1 MRELIKRLLAR
12 PGIFFEMMVASFFAN
27 VMALASPLF
36 VMQVLNR
43 YVGQGV
49 DATLVTL
56 TSGVLIGIALE
67 FAFRQSRLSLARGIS
82 VAPDEQTAISG
93 FEKLTRAKVAA
104 LDQTPAE
111 MRKEI
116 VNGTAAIEQAYNA
129 NNITTILD
137 APFSLFFIGVL
148 YILSPLIAYI
158 VFGFVVAVFLVGLLD
173 SIAVQA
179 KTSELQSSSS
189 EGSVLLSTATREG
202 DTIRSFNA
210 GNFVREAWQKHVVVT
225 QKLRRQIAARQG
237 LIQTFTQTS
246 NGLMS
251 TAVVT
256 VAATLVVIGELD
268 VGVMI
273 GTNILAARALQP
285 VSKLAQLGSSFA
297 KARDSIELF
306 KKLAAVEVEPDTGSA
321 LREYAGKLE
330 LRDLAFAFPGATTPM
345 FESVSITLEPGDI
358 LVVTGDNGSG
368 KSTLARLILG
378 LLEPIRGQLLIDGL
392 DLKQVSPEW
401 WRRQIIFQPQ
411 EPALLNATVEEN
423 LRINNPEVDGA
434 VLNQV
439 IELVGLRKFLDES
452 SDGLET
458 MIIENGWRLS
468 EGIRRRIALGR
479 GLCTNGNL
487 AIIDEPTESLDAD
500 GAEAVHKI
508 LGTLAEQGKTIIVM
522 SHDANIVKGNHKLLN
537 LNEKPVPTVIDI
549 SDKTNIADGP
559 SPQPTRPKLS
569 DVRENVSVPKK
580 DPAQPLKAKAQLK
593 PQPSLQPPADGGA
606 FLNKDEQTSANL
618 RLDPRNHP
626 VENPIPQISEE
637 LINSIEGVNTNID
650 GLDGSSETSSLAR
663 NMDQESKNKV
673 EKIGPGKKKLVSKT

>member
-1 MRELIKRLLAR
+1 MRELIRRLLAR
-12 PGIFFEMMVASFFAN
+12 PGIFCEMMVASFFAN

-67 FAFRQSRLSLARGIS
+67 FAFRQSRLSMARGIS
-82 VAPDEQTAISG
+82 VAPDEQTALDG
-93 FEKLTRAKVAA
+93 FEKLTRAKVSA

-111 MRKEI
+111 TRKEI
-116 VNGTAAIEQAYNA
+116 VNGTAAIESAYNA
-129 NNITTILD
+129 NNITTIMD
-137 APFSLFFIGVL
+137 APFSLLFIGVL
-148 YILSPLIAYI
+148 YLLSPLISY
-158 VFGFVVAVFLVGLLD
+158 VVLSFVVAVFLVGLLD

-179 KTSELQSSSS
+179 KTSELQAVSG

-210 GNFVREAWQKHVVVT
+210 GEFVRNAWQKHIVVT

-256 VAATLVVIGELD
+256 VAATLVVLGELD

-285 VSKLAQLGSSFA
+285 ISKLAQMGSAFA
-297 KARDSIELF
+297 KARDSIQLF
-306 KKLAAVEVEPDTGSA
+306 KKLSAIEVEQEKGSA
-321 LREYAGKLE
+321 LREYSGRLE
-330 LRDLAFAFPGATTPM
+330 LRDIAFAFPGATTPM
-345 FESVSITLEPGDI
+345 FESLSMTLEPGAI

-368 KSTLARLILG
+368 KSTLARILLG
-378 LLEPIRGQLLIDGL
+378 LLDPIRGQVLIDGL
-392 DLKQVSPEW
+392 DLHQVSPEW

-411 EPALLNATVEEN
+411 EPALLNATIQEN
-423 LRINNPEVDGA
+423 LKINNPEVDEA

-439 IELVGLRKFLDES
+439 IELCGLRKFLDES
-452 SDGLET
+452 SEGLET
-458 MIIENGWRLS
+458 VITENGWRLS

-479 GLCTNGNL
+479 GLCTDGML
-487 AIIDEPTESLDAD
+487 AIIDEPTESLDSK

-508 LGTLAEQGKTIIVM
+508 LRLMAEQGKTIIVM

-537 LNEKPVPTVIDI
+537 LNEKPVPTVIDVGEDI
-549 SDKTNIADGP
+549 LDDQATGKPNLEVKSQNQTETRSNPEIRPLIESDTSIKEDVSGNPEQVSEDIP
-559 SPQPTRPKLS
+559 S
-569 DVRENVSVPKK
+569 
-580 DPAQPLKAKAQLK
+580 
-593 PQPSLQPPADGGA
+593 
-606 FLNKDEQTSANL
+606 L
-618 RLDPRNHP
+618 RLDPINHP
-626 VENPIPQISEE
+626 IENPIPKISDH
-637 LINSIEGVNTNID
+637 LID
-650 GLDGSSETSSLAR
+650 GLSDSLNKLDTISAPIEEPDRVSEEDRHRT
-663 NMDQESKNKV
+663 Q
-673 EKIGPGKKKLVSKT
+673 KIGPGQKQQVIKK

>member
-1 MRELIKRLLAR
+1 MFLIYTHILITLDSCGQIGFRLMKELMRRLLAR
-12 PGIFFEMMVASFFAN
+12 PGICFEMLVASFFAN

-49 DATLVTL
+49 DATLITL
-56 TSGVLIGIALE
+56 TTGVLIGIGLE

-82 VAPDEQTAISG
+82 VAPDEQTAIEG
-93 FEKLTRAKVAA
+93 FERLTRAKVSA

-148 YILSPLIAYI
+148 YILSPLISYI
-158 VFGFVVAVFLVGLLD
+158 VFGFVATVFLVGLLD
-173 SIAVQA
+173 GIAVQK
-179 KTSELQSSSS
+179 KTTELQSSSS
-189 EGSVLLSTATREG
+189 EGSVLLSTVTREG

-210 GNFVREAWQKHVVVT
+210 GDYIRNAWQKHIVGAQT
-225 QKLRRQIAARQG
+225 LRRQIAARQG

-251 TAVVT
+251 TAVVA

-285 VSKLAQLGSSFA
+285 VSKLAQLGSAFA

-306 KKLAAVEVEPDTGSA
+306 KKLSAVEIEPDTGSA
-321 LREYAGKLE
+321 LREYSGKLE
-330 LRDLAFAFPGATTPM
+330 LRDMAFAFPGATTPM
-345 FESVSITLEPGDI
+345 FESVSITLEPGTV
-358 LVVTGDNGSG
+358 LVVTGDNSSG

-378 LLEPIRGQLLIDGL
+378 LLDPIRGQILIDGL

-401 WRRQIIFQPQ
+401 WRRQIIYQPQ
-411 EPALLNATVEEN
+411 EPALLNATVQEN
-423 LRINNPEVDGA
+423 LNINNPEVDGG

-439 IELVGLRKFLDES
+439 IEMVGLRKFLDES
-452 SDGLET
+452 ADGLET
-458 MIIENGWRLS
+458 VISENGWRLS

-479 GLCTNGNL
+479 GLCTGGNL
-487 AIIDEPTESLDAD
+487 AVIDEPTESLDSE
-500 GAEAVHKI
+500 GAAAVHKI
-508 LGTLAEQGKTIIVM
+508 LGSLVEQGKTIIIM
-522 SHDANIVKGNHKLLN
+522 SHDANIVKGKHKLLN
-537 LNEKPVPTVIDI
+537 LNDKPVPAIIDVDD
-549 SDKTNIADGP
+549 SAAP
-559 SPQPTRPKLS
+559 SKGEAATKSPSQVRPQP
-569 DVRENVSVPKK
+569 E
-580 DPAQPLKAKAQLK
+580 
-593 PQPSLQPPADGGA
+593 LQPNTSGA
-606 FLNKDEQTSANL
+606 QSDNTASASRAAKPNL
-618 RLDPRNHP
+618 RLDPVNHP
-626 VENPIPQISEE
+626 TENPIPQISDDLISGLEGIGNAVDDMDE
-637 LINSIEGVNTNID
+637 LGIKGKI
-650 GLDGSSETSSLAR
+650 TSDAKSA
-663 NMDQESKNKV
+663 KKKV
-673 EKIGPGKKKLVSKT
+673 E

>member
-1 MRELIKRLLAR
+1 MRELLRRLLAR
-12 PGIFFEMMVASFFAN
+12 PGIFCEMMVASFFAN

-67 FAFRQSRLSLARGIS
+67 FAFRQSRLSMARGIS
-82 VAPDEQTAISG
+82 VAPDEQTALDG
-93 FEKLTRAKVAA
+93 FEKLTRAKVSA

-111 MRKEI
+111 TRKEI
-116 VNGTAAIEQAYNA
+116 VNGTAAIESAYNA
-129 NNITTILD
+129 NNITTIMD
-137 APFSLFFIGVL
+137 APFSLLFIGVL
-148 YILSPLIAYI
+148 YLLSPLISY
-158 VFGFVVAVFLVGLLD
+158 VVLSFVVAVFLVGLLD

-179 KTSELQSSSS
+179 KTSELQAVSG

-210 GNFVREAWQKHVVVT
+210 GEFVRNAWQKHIVVT

-256 VAATLVVIGELD
+256 VAATLVVLGELD

-285 VSKLAQLGSSFA
+285 ISKLAQMGSAFA
-297 KARDSIELF
+297 KARDSIQLF
-306 KKLAAVEVEPDTGSA
+306 KKLSAIEVEQEKGSA
-321 LREYAGKLE
+321 LREYSGRLE
-330 LRDLAFAFPGATTPM
+330 LRDIAFAFPGATTPM
-345 FESVSITLEPGDI
+345 FESLSMTLEPGAI

-368 KSTLARLILG
+368 KSTLARILLG
-378 LLEPIRGQLLIDGL
+378 LLDPIRGQVLIDGL
-392 DLKQVSPEW
+392 DLHQVSPEW

-411 EPALLNATVEEN
+411 EPALLNATIQEN
-423 LRINNPEVDGA
+423 LKINNPEVDEA

-439 IELVGLRKFLDES
+439 IELCGLRKFLDES
-452 SDGLET
+452 SEGLET
-458 MIIENGWRLS
+458 VITENGWRLS

-479 GLCTNGNL
+479 GLCTDGML
-487 AIIDEPTESLDAD
+487 AIIDEPTESLDSK

-508 LGTLAEQGKTIIVM
+508 LRLMAEQGKTIIVM

-537 LNEKPVPTVIDI
+537 LNEKPVPTVIDVGEDI
-549 SDKTNIADGP
+549 LDDQATGKSNLEVKSQNRTETRSNPEIRPLIESDTSIKEDVSGNPEQVSEDIP
-559 SPQPTRPKLS
+559 S
-569 DVRENVSVPKK
+569 
-580 DPAQPLKAKAQLK
+580 
-593 PQPSLQPPADGGA
+593 
-606 FLNKDEQTSANL
+606 L
-618 RLDPRNHP
+618 RLDPINHP
-626 VENPIPQISEE
+626 IENPIPKISDHLIDELSNVGDSLNKLDTISAPVEEPDRGSEE
-637 LINSIEGVNTNID
+637 G
-650 GLDGSSETSSLAR
+650 R
-663 NMDQESKNKV
+663 HRPQ
-673 EKIGPGKKKLVSKT
+673 KIGPGQKQQVIKK

>member
-1 MRELIKRLLAR
+1 
-12 PGIFFEMMVASFFAN
+12 MMVASFFAN

-67 FAFRQSRLSLARGIS
+67 FAFRQSRLSMARGIS
-82 VAPDEQTAISG
+82 VAPDEQTALDG
-93 FEKLTRAKVAA
+93 FEKLTRAKVSA

-111 MRKEI
+111 TRKEI
-116 VNGTAAIEQAYNA
+116 VNGTAAIESAYNA
-129 NNITTILD
+129 NNITTIMD
-137 APFSLFFIGVL
+137 APFSLLFIGVL
-148 YILSPLIAYI
+148 YLLSPLISY
-158 VFGFVVAVFLVGLLD
+158 VVLSFVVAVFLVGLLD

-179 KTSELQSSSS
+179 KTSELQAVSG

-210 GNFVREAWQKHVVVT
+210 GEFVRNAWQKHIVVT

-256 VAATLVVIGELD
+256 VAATLVVLGELD

-285 VSKLAQLGSSFA
+285 ISKLAQMGSAFA
-297 KARDSIELF
+297 KARDSIQLF
-306 KKLAAVEVEPDTGSA
+306 KKLSAIEVEQEKGSA
-321 LREYAGKLE
+321 LREYSGRLE
-330 LRDLAFAFPGATTPM
+330 LRDIAFAFPGATTPM
-345 FESVSITLEPGDI
+345 FESLSMTLEPGAI

-368 KSTLARLILG
+368 KSTLARILLG
-378 LLEPIRGQLLIDGL
+378 LLDPIRGQVLIDGL
-392 DLKQVSPEW
+392 DLHQVSPEW

-411 EPALLNATVEEN
+411 EPALLNATIQEN
-423 LRINNPEVDGA
+423 LKINNPEVDEA

-439 IELVGLRKFLDES
+439 IELCGLRKFLDES
-452 SDGLET
+452 SEGLET
-458 MIIENGWRLS
+458 VITENGWRLS

-479 GLCTNGNL
+479 GLCTDGML
-487 AIIDEPTESLDAD
+487 AIIDEPTESLDSK

-508 LGTLAEQGKTIIVM
+508 LRLMAEQGKTIIVM

-537 LNEKPVPTVIDI
+537 LNEKPVPTVIDVGEDI
-549 SDKTNIADGP
+549 LDDQATGKPNLEVKSQNQTETRSNPEIRPLIESDTSIKEDVSGNPEQVSEDIP
-559 SPQPTRPKLS
+559 S
-569 DVRENVSVPKK
+569 
-580 DPAQPLKAKAQLK
+580 
-593 PQPSLQPPADGGA
+593 
-606 FLNKDEQTSANL
+606 L
-618 RLDPRNHP
+618 RLDPINHP
-626 VENPIPQISEE
+626 IENPIPKISDH
-637 LINSIEGVNTNID
+637 LID
-650 GLDGSSETSSLAR
+650 GLSDSLNKLDTISAPIEEPDRVSEEDRHRT
-663 NMDQESKNKV
+663 Q
-673 EKIGPGKKKLVSKT
+673 KIGPGQKQQVIKK

>member
-1 MRELIKRLLAR
+1 
-12 PGIFFEMMVASFFAN
+12 MMVASFFAN

-67 FAFRQSRLSLARGIS
+67 FAFRQSRLSMARGIS
-82 VAPDEQTAISG
+82 VAPDEQTALDG
-93 FEKLTRAKVAA
+93 FEKLTRAKVSA

-111 MRKEI
+111 TRKEI
-116 VNGTAAIEQAYNA
+116 VNGTAAIESAYNA
-129 NNITTILD
+129 NNITTIMD
-137 APFSLFFIGVL
+137 APFSLLFIGVL
-148 YILSPLIAYI
+148 YLLSPLISY
-158 VFGFVVAVFLVGLLD
+158 VVLSFVVAVFLVGLLD

-179 KTSELQSSSS
+179 KTSELQAVSG

-210 GNFVREAWQKHVVVT
+210 GEFVRNAWQKHIVVT

-256 VAATLVVIGELD
+256 VAATLVVLGELD

-285 VSKLAQLGSSFA
+285 ISKLAQMGSAFA
-297 KARDSIELF
+297 KARDSIQLF
-306 KKLAAVEVEPDTGSA
+306 KKLSAIEVEQEKGSA
-321 LREYAGKLE
+321 LREYSGRLE
-330 LRDLAFAFPGATTPM
+330 LRDIAFAFPGATTPM
-345 FESVSITLEPGDI
+345 FESLSMTLEPGAI

-368 KSTLARLILG
+368 KSTLARILLG
-378 LLEPIRGQLLIDGL
+378 LLDPIRGQVLIDGL
-392 DLKQVSPEW
+392 DLHQVSPEW

-411 EPALLNATVEEN
+411 EPALLNATIQEN
-423 LRINNPEVDGA
+423 LKINNPEVAEA

-439 IELVGLRKFLDES
+439 IELCGLRKFLDES
-452 SDGLET
+452 SEGLET
-458 MIIENGWRLS
+458 VITENGWRLS

-479 GLCTNGNL
+479 GLCTDGML
-487 AIIDEPTESLDAD
+487 AIIDEPTESLDSK

-508 LGTLAEQGKTIIVM
+508 LRLMAEQGKTIIVM

-537 LNEKPVPTVIDI
+537 LNEKPVPTVIDVGEDI
-549 SDKTNIADGP
+549 LDDQATGKSNLEVKSQNQTETRSNPEIRPLIESDTSIKEDVSGNPEQVSEDIP
-559 SPQPTRPKLS
+559 S
-569 DVRENVSVPKK
+569 
-580 DPAQPLKAKAQLK
+580 
-593 PQPSLQPPADGGA
+593 
-606 FLNKDEQTSANL
+606 L
-618 RLDPRNHP
+618 RLDPINHP
-626 VENPIPQISEE
+626 IENPIPKISDHLIDELSNVGDSLNKLDTISAPVEEPDRGSEE
-637 LINSIEGVNTNID
+637 GRHRT
-650 GLDGSSETSSLAR
+650 
-663 NMDQESKNKV
+663 Q
-673 EKIGPGKKKLVSKT
+673 KIGPGQKQQVIKK